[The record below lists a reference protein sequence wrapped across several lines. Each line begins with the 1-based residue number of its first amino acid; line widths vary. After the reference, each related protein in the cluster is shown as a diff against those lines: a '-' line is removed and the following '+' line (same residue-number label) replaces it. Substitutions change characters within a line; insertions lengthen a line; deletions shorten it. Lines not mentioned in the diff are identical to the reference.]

1 MHKIIQRPR
10 ASSRGRPLNSSVR
23 RTRCHGTETSTRVLR
38 FLISLGLASTL
49 SIASATD
56 SPSFADLLRGAQASA
71 PLLLEQAANVRAAAA
86 DVRQSQT
93 WLNPTLAVTAEDLGA
108 PKQSGSNQRQDT
120 YTVTQV
126 FEVGGKRGAR
136 VTAERKKAA
145 ITEARE
151 RQTRVAYAGELAI
164 AYATAEAM
172 QHRKEVADAEA
183 SRAEDDLRAA
193 QALVQAG
200 REAQL
205 RLAQAQASV
214 AAAQA
219 DVQAAS
225 AAFTSAMERL
235 TALVG
240 ATEPLTRIIHSLLA
254 AATPTPATDWDVTAT
269 PALSTAVAERDALS
283 AQVRIEEKRWLP
295 DVGVSLGMRK
305 YGWTDDKA
313 ATVGLSATIPLFDR
327 NKAGIDAA
335 RERANGAS
343 QRVEAAR
350 LDAIATHRSAIAQVR
365 ASDLRVRAAEQ
376 GELAAT
382 EAYRLGR
389 LGYDAGKASLLE
401 LLAIR
406 RALAEAQ
413 QRTIDARFE
422 RIRAIA
428 TLSTAEGRIAFGE
441 TQ

>member
-1 MHKIIQRPR
+1 MHKSIQRPH
-10 ASSRGRPLNSSVR
+10 ASSCGRSLDLSVQ
-23 RTRCHGTETSTRVLR
+23 RTRCFGTDQGARYLR
-38 FLISLGLASTL
+38 LFISISL
-49 SIASATD
+49 ASAFSMASAAD
-56 SPSFADLLRGAQASA
+56 SPSFGALLRQAQSNA

-86 DVRQSQT
+86 DVRQSQA
-93 WLNPTLAVTAEDLGA
+93 WLNPTLSATAEDLGA
-108 PKQSGSNQRQDT
+108 PRQGGVSQRQDT
-120 YTVTQV
+120 YTVTQL
-126 FEVGGKRGAR
+126 FEIGGKRGAR
-136 VTAERKKAA
+136 IAAERGRAA
-145 ITEARE
+145 TAVARE
-151 RQTRVAYAGELAI
+151 RQTRVVYAAELAV

-172 QHRKEVADAEA
+172 QGRSEVAEAEVR
-183 SRAEDDLRAA
+183 RAQDDLRAA

-205 RLAQAQASV
+205 RLAQAQASL

-219 DVQAAS
+219 EVQAATAAAS
-225 AAFTSAMERL
+225 AALERL

-240 ATEPLTRIIHSLLA
+240 ATEPLTRIVHPLLSIA
-254 AATPTPATDWDVTAT
+254 APTPTSGWDPTAS
-269 PALSTAVAERDALS
+269 PALATAVAERDALA
-283 AQVRIEEKRWLP
+283 AQVSVEQKRWLP
-295 DVGVSLGMRK
+295 DVGVSVGMRK

-313 ATVGLSATIPLFDR
+313 ATIGISATIPLFDR

-335 RERANGAS
+335 RERAGGAA

-350 LDAIATHRSAIAQVR
+350 LDAVATHRAALAQVR
-365 ASDLRVRAAEQ
+365 ASELRVSAAEQ
-376 GELAAT
+376 GEQAAT

-413 QRTIDARFE
+413 QRTLDARLE

-441 TQ
+441 AQ